1 MELLLIHVIFIQY
14 RIKQRMM
21 KIFFIKKIRRKCNK
35 VNAGVTNDTHYEK
48 KIQYL
53 DQLLVLLQQWQFSLK
68 YKN

>member
-1 MELLLIHVIFIQY
+1 
-14 RIKQRMM
+14 M